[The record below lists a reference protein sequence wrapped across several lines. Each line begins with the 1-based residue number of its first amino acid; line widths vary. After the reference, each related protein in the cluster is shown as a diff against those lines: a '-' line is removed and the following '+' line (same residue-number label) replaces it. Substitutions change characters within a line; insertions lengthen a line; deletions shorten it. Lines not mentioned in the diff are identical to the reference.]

1 MGALIVLLFLGLIGG
16 IIYKI
21 KNRAALPTGTGLVD
35 SACLPTP
42 KCARQFSPATS
53 LTINTGT
60 EVFIVE
66 VSTRKVLL
74 GPGNPDPSLGT
85 WPAAGLTEDSLVGRG
100 FFAEIGED
108 QSPLHAE
115 GG

>member
-1 MGALIVLLFLGLIGG
+1 MGEAPPVNRFLVFAVYFMGAVLVLLFLGLIGG

-21 KNRAALPTGTGLVD
+21 KNRVVAPEGTGLVELG
-35 SACLPTP
+35 LP
-42 KCARQFSPATS
+42 ADAVVREATLAGDR

-74 GPGNPDPSLGT
+74 RVKAT
-85 WPAAGLTEDSLVGRG
+85 
-100 FFAEIGED
+100 
-108 QSPLHAE
+108 SP
-115 GG
+115 

>member
-1 MGALIVLLFLGLIGG
+1 MDDQNSNGGVAPPVNRFLVFAVYFMGAALVLLFLGLIGG

-21 KNRAALPTGTGLVD
+21 KNRVTLPSGTGLVELG
-35 SACLPTP
+35 LPANTEVREAILTGD
-42 KCARQFSPATS
+42 K

-74 GPGNPDPSLGT
+74 RVKAT
-85 WPAAGLTEDSLVGRG
+85 
-100 FFAEIGED
+100 
-108 QSPLHAE
+108 SP
-115 GG
+115 

>member
-1 MGALIVLLFLGLIGG
+1 MDDQNSGLGEAPPVNRFLVFAVYFMGAVLVLLFLGLIGG

-21 KNRAALPTGTGLVD
+21 KNRAVVPEGTGLVELG
-35 SACLPTP
+35 LPASSQVREAILTGD
-42 KCARQFSPATS
+42 K

-74 GPGNPDPSLGT
+74 RVKAT
-85 WPAAGLTEDSLVGRG
+85 
-100 FFAEIGED
+100 
-108 QSPLHAE
+108 SP
-115 GG
+115 

>member
-1 MGALIVLLFLGLIGG
+1 MDDQNSNMGEAPPVNRFLVWAVYFMGAILVLLFLGLIGG

-21 KNRAALPTGTGLVD
+21 KSRVMMPEGTGLVELG
-35 SACLPTP
+35 LPADTSV
-42 KCARQFSPATS
+42 REATLTGDR

-74 GPGNPDPSLGT
+74 RVKAT
-85 WPAAGLTEDSLVGRG
+85 
-100 FFAEIGED
+100 
-108 QSPLHAE
+108 SP
-115 GG
+115 

>member
-1 MGALIVLLFLGLIGG
+1 MDDQNSSLGEAPPVNRLLVWAVYFMGAVLVLLFLGLIGG

-21 KNRAALPTGTGLVD
+21 KNRVVVPEGTGLVELG
-35 SACLPTP
+35 LP
-42 KCARQFSPATS
+42 AESLVREATLTGDK

-74 GPGNPDPSLGT
+74 RVKAT
-85 WPAAGLTEDSLVGRG
+85 
-100 FFAEIGED
+100 
-108 QSPLHAE
+108 SP
-115 GG
+115 

>member
-1 MGALIVLLFLGLIGG
+1 MGNQNSNAGGAPPVNRLLVFAVYFMGAVLVLLFLSLIGG

-21 KNRAALPTGTGLVD
+21 KNRVVVQEGTGLVELG
-35 SACLPTP
+35 LPASSQVREAILTGD
-42 KCARQFSPATS
+42 K

-74 GPGNPDPSLGT
+74 RVKVT
-85 WPAAGLTEDSLVGRG
+85 
-100 FFAEIGED
+100 
-108 QSPLHAE
+108 SP
-115 GG
+115 